1 MAHAESAIRPKAK
14 AITRT
19 RRMDK
24 NFDVRVNNEGGQCK
38 SGGSKT
44 VTGIE
49 WLSPAKATLSEP
61 TCAMV
66 PLCSPAKSCAVD
78 DFPGCER
85 LAREPSLIAA
95 GDGLRGSP
103 ESVGL
108 EHRKDFRS
116 IFCDIGCDIHR
127 TFRSQRPGKI

>member
-1 MAHAESAIRPKAK
+1 MAHAESAIRPKARTI
-14 AITRT
+14 ART

-24 NFDVRVNNEGGQCK
+24 NFHIRVNNEGGQCK

-49 WLSPAKATLSEP
+49 WLIPPKAMLSEP

-66 PLCSPAKSCAVD
+66 SPSSSAKSCAMD
-78 DFPGCER
+78 HFPGCER

-95 GDGLRGSP
+95 GDELQGSP

-108 EHRKDFRS
+108 EHRKDFRG
-116 IFCDIGCDIHR
+116 IFRDIGCDIHR